1 MTQQEFSELT
11 GLHPTDEKFKFIHDM
26 YMYCGSLNKD
36 EFCQDYKEH
45 GNSHIIYDLMDIIEA
60 KTKAYDNVFNAYEA
74 FRNERYNRELA
85 LATVLL
91 GKAAAYNDSDL
102 EREALQLVSRN
113 TAILIKI
120 KEGYQL
126 TDDDFAYIANNLK

>member
-1 MTQQEFSELT
+1 MTQQEFSERT
-11 GLHPTDEKFKFIHDM
+11 GLHPTDEKFKLIDDM
-26 YMYCGSLNKD
+26 YMYCGTLDKY
-36 EFCQDYKEH
+36 EFCHDYKAH
-45 GNSHIIYDLMDIIEA
+45 GNSHIIYDLMDTIEA

-91 GKAAAYNDSDL
+91 GKAVAYNDPDL
-102 EREALQLVSRN
+102 EREALQLVSRS

>member
-1 MTQQEFSELT
+1 MTQQEFSERT
-11 GLHPTDEKFKFIHDM
+11 GLHPTDEKFKFISDM
-26 YMYCGSLNKD
+26 YMYCGTLDKD
-36 EFCQDYKEH
+36 EFCLDYKAH
-45 GNSHIIYDLMDIIEA
+45 SNSHIIYDLMDTIEA

-91 GKAAAYNDSDL
+91 GKAVAHNDPDL
-102 EREALQLVSRN
+102 EREALQLVSRS

>member
-1 MTQQEFSELT
+1 MTQQEFSERT
-11 GLHPTDEKFKFIHDM
+11 GLHPTDEKFKFINDL
-26 YMYCGSLNKD
+26 YMYCGTLDKD
-36 EFCQDYKEH
+36 EFCLDYKAH
-45 GNSHIIYDLMDIIEA
+45 GNSHIIYDLMDTIEA
-60 KTKAYDNVFNAYEA
+60 KTKACDNVFNAYEA

-91 GKAAAYNDSDL
+91 GKAVAHNDTDL

>member
-1 MTQQEFSELT
+1 MTQQEFSERT
-11 GLHPTDEKFKFIHDM
+11 GLHPTDEKFKFINDL
-26 YMYCGSLNKD
+26 YMYCGTLDKD
-36 EFCQDYKEH
+36 EFCLDYKAH
-45 GNSHIIYDLMDIIEA
+45 GNSHIIYDLMDTIEA
-60 KTKAYDNVFNAYEA
+60 KTKTYDNVFNAYEA

-91 GKAAAYNDSDL
+91 GKAAAYNDTDL

>member
-1 MTQQEFSELT
+1 MTQQEFSERT
-11 GLHPTDEKFKFIHDM
+11 GLHPTDEKFKFIDDM
-26 YMYCGSLNKD
+26 YMYCGTLDKD
-36 EFCQDYKEH
+36 DFCHDYKAH
-45 GNSHIIYDLMDIIEA
+45 GNSHIIYDLMDTIEA

-74 FRNERYNRELA
+74 FRNQRYTKELA

-91 GKAAAYNDSDL
+91 GKAAAYNDPDL

-120 KEGYQL
+120 KEGFQL

>member
-1 MTQQEFSELT
+1 MTQQEFTQRT
-11 GLHPTDEKFKFIHDM
+11 GLHPTDEEFKTIHEM
-26 YMYCGSLNKD
+26 YMLCSALDKD
-36 EFCQDYKEH
+36 EFCLDYEAH
-45 GNSHIIYDLMDIIEA
+45 GDSHIIYELMEVIEF
-60 KTKAYDNVFNAYEA
+60 KGKSNESLFNAYEA

-91 GKAAAYNDSDL
+91 GKAAAYNDPDL

>member
-1 MTQQEFSELT
+1 MTQQEFSERT
-11 GLHPTDEKFKFIHDM
+11 GLHPTDEKFKFIDDM
-26 YMYCGSLNKD
+26 YMYCGTLDKD
-36 EFCQDYKEH
+36 EFCLDYKAH
-45 GNSHIIYDLMDIIEA
+45 GNSHIIYDLMDTIEA

-91 GKAAAYNDSDL
+91 GKAVAYNDPDL
-102 EREALQLVSRN
+102 EREALQLVSRS

>member
-1 MTQQEFSELT
+1 MTQQEFSERT
-11 GLHPTDEKFKFIHDM
+11 GLHPTDEKFKFINDM
-26 YMYCGSLNKD
+26 YMYCDTLDKD
-36 EFCQDYKEH
+36 EFCHDYKAH
-45 GNSHIIYDLMDIIEA
+45 GNSHIIYDLMDTIEA

-91 GKAAAYNDSDL
+91 GKAVVHNDSDL
-102 EREALQLVSRN
+102 EREALQLVSRS

-120 KEGYQL
+120 KDGYQL

>member
-1 MTQQEFSELT
+1 MTLQEFSKLT
-11 GLHPTDEKFKFIHDM
+11 GLHPTDEKFKFINDL
-26 YMYCGSLNKD
+26 YMYCGTLDKN
-36 EFCQDYKEH
+36 EFCLDYKAH
-45 GNSHIIYDLMDIIEA
+45 GNSHIISDLMDAIEA

-74 FRNERYNRELA
+74 FRNELYTKELA

-91 GKAAAYNDSDL
+91 GKSVTYNDADL
-102 EREALQLVSRN
+102 EREALQLVSHN

-126 TDDDFAYIANNLK
+126 TDDDFAYIAKNLK

>member
-1 MTQQEFSELT
+1 MTQQEFSERT
-11 GLHPTDEKFKFIHDM
+11 GLHPTDEKFKFINDL
-26 YMYCGSLNKD
+26 YMYCGTLDKD
-36 EFCQDYKEH
+36 EFCLDYKAH
-45 GNSHIIYDLMDIIEA
+45 GNSHIIYDLMDTIEA

-91 GKAAAYNDSDL
+91 GKAAAYNDTDL
-102 EREALQLVSRN
+102 EREALQLVSRD

-120 KEGYQL
+120 NEGYQL
-126 TDDDFAYIANNLK
+126 TDYDFAYIANNLI

>member
-1 MTQQEFSELT
+1 MTQQEFTQRT
-11 GLHPTDEKFKFIHDM
+11 GVHPTDEKFKTIHEM
-26 YMYCGSLNKD
+26 YMLCSTLDKN
-36 EFCQDYKEH
+36 EFCLDYKAH
-45 GNSHIIYDLMDIIEA
+45 GNSHIIYDLMDAIEA
-60 KTKAYDNVFNAYEA
+60 KTKACDNLFNAYEA

-91 GKAAAYNDSDL
+91 GKSATYNDPDL

>member
-1 MTQQEFSELT
+1 MTQQEFIDRT
-11 GLHPTDEKFKFIHDM
+11 GLHPTEDKFEAINEI
-26 YMYCGSLNKD
+26 YMLCPTLDKD
-36 EFCQDYKEH
+36 EFCRDYKAH
-45 GNSHIIYDLMDIIEA
+45 GNSLIIYDLMDAIEC
-60 KTKAYDNVFNAYEA
+60 KTKAHENVFNAYEA
-74 FRNERYNRELA
+74 FRNERYNREID

-91 GKAAAYNDSDL
+91 GKAAAYDDSEL
-102 EREALQLVSRN
+102 EREALQLVSRS